1 MENGGFK
8 LAIPTTG
15 RLAQEALEWLAS
27 LGVLETLWVTSVV
40 KTINDFKKLPEEK
53 TARDAVKRIWEEGL
67 EGVTLKY
74 DLRSG
79 WRAAFSA
86 KDAAGLGPG

>member
-1 MENGGFK
+1 MENEGFK

-53 TARDAVKRIWEEGL
+53 TGNGTKNRDVKC
-67 EGVTLKY
+67 
-74 DLRSG
+74 
-79 WRAAFSA
+79 
-86 KDAAGLGPG
+86 PP